1 MSTDFVGP
9 FFERRCYRFLAPL
22 ALRDGGFLALDGRL
36 PTAARTRADGPGI
49 HRGPDWK
56 RCPDTVSPIRE
67 TLAPLELLDRLVAQ
81 VERVFH
87 GKHEVVRLALA
98 ALLAR
103 GHVLFEDVP
112 GVAKTTLAHALA
124 RTLGLEFRRIQ
135 FTSDL
140 LPSDV
145 VGVSVYD
152 PRTAEFEVRPGPI
165 FANVVLA
172 DEINRAPPRTQSGL
186 LQAMQEG
193 RVTLDDRT
201 FVLPSPFLV
210 MATQNP
216 LEHHGTYPLPESQLD
231 RFLMR
236 LTIGYPGEEAER
248 RILLESASTEPL
260 LDTLDAVL
268 TPAQVLHLQNEVEG
282 VRADDAIVDHL
293 MEIVR
298 RTRTATGFRMGVSP
312 RGAIA
317 LFRAARAYALTS
329 GRSYLVPDDVRRMVV
344 PCLAHRLLP
353 AGATAAT
360 LDAHDQAAGLLEH
373 IMEELPVPV

>member
-1 MSTDFVGP
+1 M
-9 FFERRCYRFLAPL
+9 
-22 ALRDGGFLALDGRL
+22 
-36 PTAARTRADGPGI
+36 
-49 HRGPDWK
+49 
-56 RCPDTVSPIRE
+56 PDTASPSRSPALQE
-67 TLAPLELLDRLVAQ
+67 TQAPLELLDRLVGE
-81 VERVFH
+81 VETVFH
-87 GKHEVVRLALA
+87 GKREVVRLAVA
-98 ALLAR
+98 SLLAR
-103 GHVLFEDVP
+103 GHLLFEDVP
-112 GVAKTTLAHALA
+112 GVGKTTLAHALA
-124 RTLGLEFRRIQ
+124 RTLGLGFRRIQ

-145 VGVSVYD
+145 LGVSVYD
-152 PRTAEFEVRPGPI
+152 PRTAEFDVRPGPI

-193 RVTLDDRT
+193 QVTIDDRT
-201 FVLPSPFLV
+201 FVLPAPFLV

-236 LTIGYPGEEAER
+236 LTIGYPGPEAER
-248 RILLESASTEPL
+248 RILLESARTEPL
-260 LDTLDAVL
+260 LEGLKPVL
-268 TPAQVLHLQNEVEG
+268 TPAQVMRLQDEVEA
-282 VRADDAIVDHL
+282 VRADDAIVDYL

-298 RTRTATGFRMGVSP
+298 RTRTAPGFRMGVSP

-317 LFRAARAYALTS
+317 LFRAARAFALTS
-329 GRSYLVPDDVRRMVV
+329 GRRYLVPDDVRSLVI

-360 LDAHDQAAGLLEH
+360 LDAHEQAAGLLER
-373 IMEELPVPV
+373 IMDETEVPV

>member
-1 MSTDFVGP
+1 M
-9 FFERRCYRFLAPL
+9 
-22 ALRDGGFLALDGRL
+22 
-36 PTAARTRADGPGI
+36 
-49 HRGPDWK
+49 
-56 RCPDTVSPIRE
+56 PDTILPVRE
-67 TLAPLELLDRLVAQ
+67 TLAPLQLLDRLVAE
-81 VERVFH
+81 VEKVFH
-87 GKHEVVRLALA
+87 GKQEVVQLAVA
-98 ALLAR
+98 SLLAR
-103 GHVLFEDVP
+103 GHLLFEDIP
-112 GVAKTTLAHALA
+112 GVGKTTLAHALA
-124 RTLGLEFRRIQ
+124 RTLGLGFRRIQ

-145 VGVSVYD
+145 LGVSVYD
-152 PRTAEFEVRPGPI
+152 PRTAEFDVRPGPI

-201 FVLPSPFLV
+201 LVLPSPFMV

-236 LTIGYPGEEAER
+236 LTIGYPGEEAEK
-248 RILLESASTEPL
+248 RILLESARSEPL
-260 LDTLDAVL
+260 LESLEAVL
-268 TPAQVLHLQNEVEG
+268 TPAQVIHLQNGVEN

-298 RTRTATGFRMGVSP
+298 ATRDAVGFRMGVSP

-329 GRSYLVPDDVRRMVV
+329 GRHYLVPDDVRRLVV

-353 AGATAAT
+353 AGATAHT
-360 LDAHDQAAGLLEH
+360 LDAHDQSAILLEQ
-373 IMEELPVPV
+373 IMEETEAPV

>member
-1 MSTDFVGP
+1 M
-9 FFERRCYRFLAPL
+9 
-22 ALRDGGFLALDGRL
+22 
-36 PTAARTRADGPGI
+36 
-49 HRGPDWK
+49 
-56 RCPDTVSPIRE
+56 PDTVLPVRE
-67 TLAPLELLDRLVAQ
+67 TLVPFELLERLVGE
-81 VERVFH
+81 VEKVFH
-87 GKHEVVRLALA
+87 GKQEVVQLAVA

-103 GHVLFEDVP
+103 GHLLFEDIP
-112 GVAKTTLAHALA
+112 GVGKTTLAHALA
-124 RTLGLEFRRIQ
+124 RTLGLGFRRIQ

-145 VGVSVYD
+145 LGVSVYD
-152 PRTAEFEVRPGPI
+152 PRTTEFDVRPGPI

-201 FVLPSPFLV
+201 LVLPSPFMV

-236 LTIGYPGEEAER
+236 LTIGYPGEEAEKQ
-248 RILLESASTEPL
+248 ILLESARSEPL
-260 LDTLDAVL
+260 LESLEAVL
-268 TPAQVLHLQNEVEG
+268 SPAQVIHLQNEVEA

-298 RTRTATGFRMGVSP
+298 ATRSAPGFRMGVSP

-317 LFRAARAYALTS
+317 LFRAARAYALIS
-329 GRSYLVPDDVRRMVV
+329 GRRYLVPDDVRRLVV

-360 LDAHDQAAGLLEH
+360 LDAHDQSANLLER
-373 IMEELPVPV
+373 IMEETEAPV